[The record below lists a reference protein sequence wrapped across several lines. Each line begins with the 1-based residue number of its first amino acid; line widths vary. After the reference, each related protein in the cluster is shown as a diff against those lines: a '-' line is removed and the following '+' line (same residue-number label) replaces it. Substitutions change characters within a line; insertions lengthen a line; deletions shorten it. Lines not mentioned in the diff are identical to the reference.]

1 MLYMA
6 HYKISKN
13 EKIIERGEKMGILKK
28 INLAKIIIRQ
38 GNELVERDNLIKQL
52 KEENESNREEIT
64 DLNNTIYKYEKLA
77 DVIET
82 NLFKL
87 QDISDTGLNEKD
99 KDIHR
104 NVIIN
109 RIIKE
114 LSSTRKSTR

>member
-28 INLAKIIIRQ
+28 INLTKIIIRQ
-38 GNELVERDNLIKQL
+38 GNELVKKDKLIEQI
-52 KEENESNREEIT
+52 KEENASNREEIT
-64 DLNNTIYKYEKLA
+64 DLNNTIYKFEKLV
-77 DVIET
+77 DEVET
-82 NLFKL
+82 KLFQL

-99 KDIHR
+99 KDINR

-114 LSSTRKSTR
+114 LSSTRQSTR

>member
-87 QDISDTGLNEKD
+87 QDISNIGLSEKD
-99 KDIHR
+99 KDVNR
-104 NVIIN
+104 NIIIN

-114 LSSTRKSTR
+114 LSSTRQSTR

>member
-1 MLYMA
+1 
-6 HYKISKN
+6 
-13 EKIIERGEKMGILKK
+13 MGIFKK

-87 QDISDTGLNEKD
+87 QDISNIGLSEKD
-99 KDIHR
+99 KDVNR
-104 NVIIN
+104 NIIIN

-114 LSSTRKSTR
+114 LSSTRQSTR